1 MKSALSAYDLRLL
14 LTDVGGHNFEV
25 AKLPKHEEDS
35 SLRFKSSKNEDD
47 SSLRFKSSKNED
59 DSSLYHDVPAH
70 ILQ

>member
-35 SLRFKSSKNEDD
+35 SLRFKSSKNP
-47 SSLRFKSSKNED
+47 
-59 DSSLYHDVPAH
+59 V
-70 ILQ
+70 

>member
-1 MKSALSAYDLRLL
+1 MKRALSAYDLRLL

-47 SSLRFKSSKNED
+47 SSLRFKRSK
-59 DSSLYHDVPAH
+59 HDYTST
-70 ILQ
+70 LS